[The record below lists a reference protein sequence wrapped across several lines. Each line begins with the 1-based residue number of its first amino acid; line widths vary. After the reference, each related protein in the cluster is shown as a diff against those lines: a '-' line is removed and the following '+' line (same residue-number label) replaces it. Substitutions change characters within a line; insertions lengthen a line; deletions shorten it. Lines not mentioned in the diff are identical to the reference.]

1 MGRNK
6 PSDRIF
12 IWLAIIFL
20 YWNSK
25 KLDVAFTKNT
35 FAIGWFNTEIRRGQK
50 ACKGNR
56 KNTEYVYAC
65 VPSSSS
71 LVIICGIPTTTPT
84 SVRC

>member
-1 MGRNK
+1 M
-6 PSDRIF
+6 
-12 IWLAIIFL
+12 
-20 YWNSK
+20 
-25 KLDVAFTKNT
+25 AFTKNT

-56 KNTEYVYAC
+56 KNTEDVYAC

-71 LVIICGIPTTTPT
+71 LVIIYRTLTMTPA